1 MNKKC
6 TKYEG
11 LFIFADEKTFKEH
24 VKNCPDCQFEHEKME
39 KVSELLQ
46 EVRPIYLRKRK
57 LTAQLKIAC
66 AICAML
72 LSGTVMGLVNFNTD
86 ISDMIKYGTVLSA
99 DDLGFPVDSY
109 GLLMVE

>member
-11 LFIFADEKTFKEH
+11 LFIFADEKTFEKH
-24 VKNCPDCQFEHEKME
+24 VNECPDCQVEDEKMQ
-39 KVSELLQ
+39 KISKLLQ
-46 EVRPIYLRKRK
+46 EVKPVYVQKRKR
-57 LTAQLKIAC
+57 TAQIKIAC
-66 AICAML
+66 AVCAML
-72 LSGTVMGLVNFNTD
+72 LSGTVLGIVNFNTD
-86 ISDMIKYGTVLSA
+86 VSDIIKYGTTLSA